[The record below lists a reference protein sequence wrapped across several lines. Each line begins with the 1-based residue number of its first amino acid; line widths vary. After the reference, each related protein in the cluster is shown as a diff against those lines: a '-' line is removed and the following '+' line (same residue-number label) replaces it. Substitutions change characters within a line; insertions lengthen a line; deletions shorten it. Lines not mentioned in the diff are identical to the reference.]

1 MPSSVCIGVNSPA
14 DVVSWDPARCLR
26 LPHLIALD
34 QDSTEDLDDLGHGD
48 DLARTMIL
56 VRILMILVILM
67 VTLTTMKMTV
77 RVVNFGIGALSNNLA
92 VERGSI
98 LTINICH
105 LKRR

>member
-1 MPSSVCIGVNSPA
+1 
-14 DVVSWDPARCLR
+14 
-26 LPHLIALD
+26 
-34 QDSTEDLDDLGHGD
+34 
-48 DLARTMIL
+48 MIL

-67 VTLTTMKMTV
+67 VTVRIPRMAVRTLMIMVIVMVTVTTMKMTV
-77 RVVNFGIGALSNNLA
+77 RVVNLGIGISAQSNNLA